1 MQLPHELEPAAL
13 HWPAPHTVHAKSAPC
28 VPPELATLVA
38 LYVPAAQLPPQV
50 EAVYADGETL
60 ESYQVPA
67 AQLAHCVLAA
77 AVHALEMYCEELQ
90 VEQEVQLVA
99 PVDDE

>member
-13 HWPAPHTVHAKSAPC
+13 HLPAPHTVHAKSAPC

-38 LYVPAAQLPPQV
+38 LYVPGAHLPPQV
-50 EAVYADGETL
+50 EAVYTDGETL

-77 AVHALEMYCEELQ
+77 AVHALEMYCAELQ
-90 VEQEVQLVA
+90 VEQVLQLVA
-99 PVDDE
+99 PVNDE